1 MNNKDN
7 KASYE
12 SAINE
17 LELIVNR
24 LEKGDCDIDQ
34 LTQELKR
41 AQKLIAFCRERLFK
55 TDKEVKKL
63 TGE

>member
-1 MNNKDN
+1 MNNKE
-7 KASYE
+7 KSIGYE

-24 LEKGDCDIDQ
+24 LEKGDCTIDE

-55 TDKEVKKL
+55 TDKEIKKL

>member
-1 MNNKDN
+1 MNNKD
-7 KASYE
+7 KSISYE
-12 SAINE
+12 NAVNE
-17 LELIVNR
+17 LESIVTR

-55 TDKEVKKL
+55 TEKEIKKL